1 MRRALFIPIVAT
13 FAFAVSACELYLG
26 GHITS
31 QQDLVVPDAGTG
43 PCLNN
48 DGGYCY
54 TEDAGHWDWDGG
66 SPWYPDADLE
76 PDGGCNTVHDGGSY
90 VPDAAVYPDAG
101 CPHPDTPC
109 IQ

>member
-31 QQDLVVPDAGTG
+31 QQALDVPDAGDG
-43 PCLNN
+43 PCDH

-54 TEDAGHWDWDGG
+54 TPDAGHWDNDGG
-66 SPWYPDADLE
+66 SPWWPDAQLA
-76 PDGGCNTVHDGGSY
+76 PDGGCNTVHDDGGSY
-90 VPDAAVYPDAG
+90 VPDAALYPDG
-101 CPHPDTPC
+101 GWIHP
-109 IQ
+109 